1 MWTES
6 QKAEKL
12 AETETKQTVLEKGGK
27 PKVLEDMVEIYFRKN
42 TIGDGG
48 STAL

>member
-1 MWTES
+1 MLPRLLLESMWTES

-27 PKVLEDMVEIYFRKN
+27 PKVLEDMV
-42 TIGDGG
+42 
-48 STAL
+48 

>member
-1 MWTES
+1 MVPRLLLKSMWTES

-27 PKVLEDMVEIYFRKN
+27 PKVLEDMV
-42 TIGDGG
+42 
-48 STAL
+48 